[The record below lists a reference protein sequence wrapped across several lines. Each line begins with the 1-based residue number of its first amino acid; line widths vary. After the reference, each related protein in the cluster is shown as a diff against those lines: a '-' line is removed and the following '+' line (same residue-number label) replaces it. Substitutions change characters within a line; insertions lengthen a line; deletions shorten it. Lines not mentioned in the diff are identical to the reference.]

1 MEKSIAISVEICYNY
16 TIRLNV
22 RILLLILFKGGRK
35 LNEETE
41 NKEKKNTFFSYKDY
55 PLVRKGNEIYYGNM
69 YDTTVVMMQIV
80 EKTKVGNLDVA
91 SKIRLYQMKTDEKL
105 NPVEAII
112 KQSEKNSLYEAL
124 DVAYV
129 WLTRQS

>member
-1 MEKSIAISVEICYNY
+1 M
-16 TIRLNV
+16 
-22 RILLLILFKGGRK
+22 
-35 LNEETE
+35 NEETE

>member
-1 MEKSIAISVEICYNY
+1 M
-16 TIRLNV
+16 
-22 RILLLILFKGGRK
+22 ILFKGGRK

-41 NKEKKNTFFSYKDY
+41 NKEKKNAFFSYKDY